1 MNKNNYSANTSIIGG
16 LLWKLLERF
25 GTQGLQFIIQIILA
39 RLLLPSDYGILAL
52 VVIFITI
59 ANVFVQ
65 SGLSTSLIQKKVV
78 DQVDYS
84 SVLYISLGIAGLLY
98 SILYLTAPLIGVFYD
113 NDSLVLVLRVLA
125 LTLFPGAFNSIQNA
139 IVSRTMQFKRL
150 FYSSV
155 GAGIVS
161 GIVGI
166 YLAYHDF
173 GIWALVFQQLT
184 NQICITLILWFT
196 IKWRPTLQFSLER
209 VKILYSFGWKL
220 LVSSLIVTVY
230 QDLRSLIIGKVYSP
244 AMLGYYNRGK
254 QFPKLIISNIN
265 GSIQSVMFPA
275 LSAQQDYTDRVKSMM
290 RRSIVTSSF
299 IVFPMMAGLVVVA
312 EPLVLLLLTDK
323 WLLSVPFL
331 QIFCISFALWPIHTA
346 NLQAINAMGRSDIFL
361 KLEIIKKIY
370 GLIILAVALPFGV
383 YVLALSGVASGI
395 ISSFVNAYPNKK
407 LLNYGYGEQI
417 KDILPSLLLSL
428 VMGVSV
434 YLLLYL
440 GLSPLIT
447 MLLQIVVGALV
458 YVGLAI
464 LFKLECFTYL
474 VQTLLSLV
482 KSKHNTRSKE

>member
-1 MNKNNYSANTSIIGG
+1 MYITDGGRIIHHIINNFI
-16 LLWKLLERF
+16 WKLLERF

-52 VVIFITI
+52 VLIFITI

-84 SVLYISLGIAGLLY
+84 SVLYISLGIAGILYCLLY
-98 SILYLTAPLIGVFYD
+98 FTAPLIGVFYD

-173 GIWALVFQQLT
+173 GIWALVFQQLS
-184 NQICITLILWFT
+184 NQVMITLILWFT
-196 IKWRPTLQFSLER
+196 VRWRPSFTFSLER
-209 VKILYSFGWKL
+209 VKTLYSFGWKL
-220 LVSSLIVTVY
+220 LVSSLIATVY

-254 QFPKLIISNIN
+254 QFPQLVISNIN
-265 GSIQSVMFPA
+265 GSIQSVMLPA
-275 LSAQQDYTDRVKSMM
+275 LASHQDDPVRVKAMM
-290 RRSIVTSSF
+290 RRAIVTSSF
-299 IVFPMMAGLVVVA
+299 IVFPMMVGLAVIA
-312 EPLVLLLLTDK
+312 EPLVILLLTEK
-323 WLLSVPFL
+323 WLPAVPFL
-331 QIFCISFALWPIHTA
+331 QIFCFTNALMPIHTA
-346 NLQAINAMGRSDIFL
+346 NLQAVNAMGRSDIFL

-370 GLIILAVALPFGV
+370 GLIILAVSLPFGV
-383 YVLALSGVASGI
+383 YVLALSGILSSV
-395 ISSFVNAYPNKK
+395 ISSFVNAYPNKD

-417 KDILPSLLLSL
+417 SDVLPSLLLSI
-428 VMGVSV
+428 VMGGSI
-434 YLLLYL
+434 YLLHFLS
-440 GLSPLIT
+440 LSPLVT
-447 MLLQIVVGALV
+447 MLLQI
-458 YVGLAI
+458 LAGVI
-464 LFKLECFTYL
+464 IYPSLAYLFKLECFTYIRET
-474 VQTLLSLV
+474 VRSLLGRRV
-482 KSKHNTRSKE
+482 KK